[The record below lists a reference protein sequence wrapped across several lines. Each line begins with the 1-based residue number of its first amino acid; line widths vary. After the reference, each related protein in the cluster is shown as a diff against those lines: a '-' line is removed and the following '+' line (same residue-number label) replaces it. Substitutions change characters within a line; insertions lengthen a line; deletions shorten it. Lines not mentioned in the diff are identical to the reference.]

1 VCEVEIDP
9 DTGRVTLLAHVL
21 ITDVGRAI
29 NPMLVDGQV
38 HGAAAQGIGQA
49 AMEGVAYDADS
60 GQTLTGSFM
69 DYTLPRADDLPC
81 FTTATAETGE
91 SDNPLGV
98 KGVGEG
104 PTTGS
109 PAAYMNAVHDALA
122 QAGAGA
128 IQMPATPLAVWR
140 ALGAAAARRA

>member
-9 DTGRVTLLAHVL
+9 DTGQVRLLEHVL
-21 ITDVGRAI
+21 VTDVGRAI

-49 AMEGVAYDADS
+49 ALEGVVYDDS
-60 GQTLTGSFM
+60 GQTLSGSFM
-69 DYTLPRADDLPC
+69 DYTLPRADDLPT
-81 FTTATAETGE
+81 FITATAETGE
-91 SDNPLGV
+91 SDHPLGV

-109 PAAYMNAVHDALA
+109 PAAYMNALHDALA
-122 QAGAGA
+122 QVGGGD

-140 ALGAAAARRA
+140 ALAADARRKG